1 MRSKQLDNR
10 ARIIEELSK
19 GNYRFD
25 ELLKKIGL
33 SRATLNSHL
42 KQLLSEG
49 KIQKIF
55 DSEKNAVVYSI
66 FPETVLREKIIHDF
80 VNFIGASVVYQILQ
94 KEMGEIT
101 EVDMRKA
108 FPYGTVE
115 DFFDE
120 RYKMKPLSY
129 RLILDILKE
138 EYGDWIEK
146 EGVGDDPF

>member
-1 MRSKQLDNR
+1 MKSKRLDNR
-10 ARIIEELSK
+10 AKIILELSR

-25 ELLKKIGL
+25 ELFRKIGVA
-33 SRATLNSHL
+33 RATLNSHL

-49 KIQKIF
+49 KIMKQY
-55 DSEKNAVVYSI
+55 DSEKNAIVYSI
-66 FPETVLREKIIHDF
+66 FPETELREIIIHDF

-115 DFFDE
+115 DFFE
-120 RYKMKPLSY
+120 KRYKRKPLSY

-138 EYGDWIEK
+138 KYGEWIEK
-146 EGVGDDPF
+146 EGLDDEF

>member
-1 MRSKQLDNR
+1 MKSKRLDNR
-10 ARIIEELSK
+10 AKIIKELSR

-25 ELLKKIGL
+25 ELFHKIGVT
-33 SRATLNSHL
+33 RATLNSHL

-55 DSEKNAVVYSI
+55 DSEKNATVYSI
-66 FPETVLREKIIHDF
+66 FPETELREIIIHDF
-80 VNFIGASVVYQILQ
+80 VNFIGTSVVYQILQ
-94 KEMGEIT
+94 KELGEIT

-115 DFFDE
+115 DFFKK
-120 RYKMKPLSY
+120 RYKRKPLSY

-138 EYGDWIEK
+138 EYGEWIEK
-146 EGVGDDPF
+146 EGVDDEF